1 MPRLRLRHGKLDGDP
16 SQRGGEVKIT
26 DNHTMRIICIRPLMR
41 DPNNTDKWSVLKG
54 LKEDEFYYLY
64 DGYDITKDY
73 IYLRER
79 TVPDDLYYPQRYAAG
94 ETEAEFKVDICAI
107 VGENGAGKSTLV
119 DIYIRVINNLAAYIF
134 GEEFLFPKAE
144 HLHFI
149 SSVFAEVYI
158 KIEESIF
165 CIRCLDESIEMLEFC
180 LNKQKRRYERQN
192 PNIISD
198 VLQKGNVCLPHSEY
212 LDMLAGLC
220 YNTVLNYSVHSYNS
234 NAYRDED
241 TPAGKEIEIRNIGYK
256 EGLYRP
262 QYMFDR
268 KGDVR
273 KLDKKLLDKHFP
285 EGFSWLSGVFHKNDG
300 FQTPLVISPKREY
313 GMININNE
321 NDLSEERLLSLLF
334 VENKTEKKKESK
346 RFPFSEINDKL
357 RIEGFTL
364 KANTELINKY
374 KVAPEE
380 HPDLP
385 EYSIEY
391 YVDLRNFIRD
401 EYEKEFHLSKYDRY
415 HKESAINYLVAKTIK
430 IFMTYPRYESTR
442 LFLVHKP
449 LKLRED
455 DKTGLRKDLKE
466 LWQDHSHITTK
477 MWRTLNYLRYD
488 HIDKRTAFQTG
499 QLADRISAIINSYP
513 DGQPV
518 QLMGY
523 PPRNTNEMLPPP
535 IFNVDF
541 HLYDMD
547 DSKKRHRIKF
557 STLSSGEKQITYIL
571 CSLFYYM
578 ICLDSAKDFWHTKEN
593 EKEQIEYKHINV
605 IFDEI
610 ELYFHPEMQRNFIS
624 TLLHGLQQLPL
635 TGIRSLHFMIVTH
648 SPFVLSDLPIQNILF
663 LEKGGKKAD
672 KSEVASFGA
681 NIHTMLVN
689 SFFLKGGAMGQF
701 AKETIVKI
709 IDQVNVAYLEGKLK
723 RYDDDADKMIDEN
736 YQIFRSLP
744 ETYQNQL
751 RHGGLYNLII
761 DWQFIRKMADVI
773 QEPIV
778 RERLKEL
785 LERRKHYVDTES

>member
-1 MPRLRLRHGKLDGDP
+1 
-16 SQRGGEVKIT
+16 
-26 DNHTMRIICIRPLMR
+26 MRIICIRPLKR

-54 LKEDEFYYLY
+54 LKEEEFYYLY
-64 DGYDITKDY
+64 DGYDIMKDY
-73 IYLRER
+73 IYLRDR
-79 TVPDDLYYPQRYAAG
+79 TVPDDLYYPKRYAAG

-119 DIYIRVINNLAAYIF
+119 DIYIRVINNLAAFIF

-149 SSVFAEVYI
+149 SGVFAEVYI
-158 KIEESIF
+158 EIEKKIY
-165 CIRCLDESIEMLEFC
+165 CIRCFDNAIETIEFS
-180 LNKQKRRYERQN
+180 LNKRERRYERQS
-192 PNIISD
+192 PNVFSA
-198 VLQKGNVCLPHSEY
+198 VLVKGEVCKPHSEY

-234 NAYRDED
+234 VAYRDED
-241 TPAGKEIEIRNIGYK
+241 TAAAKEISIRNKGFND
-256 EGLYRP
+256 GLYRP
-262 QYMFDR
+262 KFMFDKR
-268 KGDVR
+268 GNVR

-285 EGFSWLSGVFHKNDG
+285 EGYSWLSGVFHKNDG
-300 FQTPLVISPKREY
+300 FQTPIVISPKRDY
-313 GMININNE
+313 GMIDINNE

-334 VENKTEKKKESK
+334 VENKKEKKDGK

-364 KANTELINKY
+364 SANTERINKY
-374 KVAPEE
+374 KEAPES

-385 EYSIEY
+385 EYSVED
-391 YVDLRNFIRD
+391 YVDLRDFIRD
-401 EYEKEFHLSKYDRY
+401 EYENEFHLSKYDRH
-415 HKESAINYLVAKTIK
+415 HKEAAINYLVAKTIK
-430 IFMTYPRYESTR
+430 IIMTYPRYESGR
-442 LFLVHKP
+442 VFLAKKTK
-449 LKLRED
+449 KLGPG
-455 DKTGLRKDLKE
+455 DKLGMRKDLNE

-488 HIDKRTAFQTG
+488 HIDKRTSFQTG
-499 QLADRISAIINSYP
+499 QLADSISAIIDSYP
-513 DGQPV
+513 EGQPV
-518 QLMGY
+518 QLLNY

-547 DSKKRHRIKF
+547 DTKKRHRIKF

-578 ICLDSAKDFWHTKEN
+578 ICLDSAKDFWHTKDN

-610 ELYFHPEMQRNFIS
+610 ELYFHPEMQRNFIN

-635 TGIRSLHFMIVTH
+635 TGIRGLHFMIVTH

-663 LEKGGKKAD
+663 LEKGGNKAD
-672 KSEVASFGA
+672 KSDVASFGA

-709 IDQVNVAYLEGKLK
+709 IDQVNATYLEEKLK
-723 RYDDDADKMIDEN
+723 YYKGDVEKMIDEN
-736 YQIFRSLP
+736 YQIIRTLP

-751 RHGGLYNLII
+751 RHGGLFNVYI

-778 RERLKEL
+778 RQRLKEL
-785 LERRKHYVDTES
+785 LERRRNYVDTESR

>member
-1 MPRLRLRHGKLDGDP
+1 
-16 SQRGGEVKIT
+16 
-26 DNHTMRIICIRPLMR
+26 MRIICIRPLMR

-54 LKEDEFYYLY
+54 LKEEEFYYLY
-64 DGYDITKDY
+64 DGYEIKDDY
-73 IYLRER
+73 IYLKDRS
-79 TVPDDLYYPQRYAAG
+79 VPDDLYYPRRYAVG
-94 ETEAEFKVDICAI
+94 ETESDFAVDICAV

-134 GEEFLFPKAE
+134 GEEFLYPKAE

-149 SSVFAEVYI
+149 SGVFAEVYI
-158 KIEESIF
+158 EIEQKIY
-165 CIRCLDESIEMLEFC
+165 CIRCFDDGIEVLEYH
-180 LNKQKRRYERQN
+180 LNKKKYRYERQK
-192 PNIISD
+192 PNKLSD
-198 VLQKGNVCLPHSEY
+198 VLDKSNICKPHSEFIE
-212 LDMLAGLC
+212 MLAGLC
-220 YNTVLNYSVHSYNS
+220 YNTILNYSVHSYNS

-241 TPAGKEIEIRNIGYK
+241 TSAAKEVVIRNNGFK
-256 EGLYRP
+256 DGLYRP

-268 KGDVR
+268 NGKER
-273 KLDKKLLDKHFP
+273 TLDKRLLDRYFP
-285 EGFSWLSGVFHKNDG
+285 EGYSWLSGVFHKNDG
-300 FQTPLVISPKREY
+300 FQTPIVISPKRDY

-334 VENKTEKKKESK
+334 VENKSEKKKEGK

-357 RIEGFTL
+357 RIEGFSLT
-364 KANTELINKY
+364 ANTELINKY
-374 KVAPEE
+374 KEAPDS

-385 EYSIEY
+385 EYSVEDY
-391 YVDLRNFIRD
+391 DDLRDFIRE

-415 HKESAINYLVAKTIK
+415 HKEAAINYLVAKTIK
-430 IFMTYPRYESTR
+430 IFMTYPRYESGR
-442 LFLVHKP
+442 VFLAKKEK
-449 LKLRED
+449 KLGLG
-455 DKTGLRKDLKE
+455 DKFGMSKDLKE

-488 HIDKRTAFQTG
+488 HIDKRSTFQTG
-499 QLADRISAIINSYP
+499 QLADRISAIIDSYP
-513 DGQPV
+513 NDQPV
-518 QLMGY
+518 QLLDY

-547 DSKKRHRIKF
+547 DTKKRHRIKF

-571 CSLFYYM
+571 CSLYYYM
-578 ICLDSAKDFWHTKEN
+578 ICLDSAKDFWHTLDN
-593 EKEQIEYKHINV
+593 EKEQIVYKHINV

-635 TGIRSLHFMIVTH
+635 TGIRSLHFLIVTH
-648 SPFVLSDLPIQNILF
+648 SPFVLSDIPIENILF
-663 LEKGGKKAD
+663 LEKGGNKAD

-709 IDQVNVAYLEGKLK
+709 IDQVNAAYLEGKLEN
-723 RYDDDADKMIDEN
+723 YEGDVEKMIDEN

-744 ETYQNQL
+744 ETYKNQL
-751 RHGGLYNLII
+751 RHGSLYNLYI
-761 DWQFIRKMADVI
+761 DWQFIQKMTDVI
-773 QEPIV
+773 QEPII
-778 RERLKEL
+778 RRRLKEV
-785 LERRKHYVDTES
+785 LEWRRHYVDTES

>member
-1 MPRLRLRHGKLDGDP
+1 
-16 SQRGGEVKIT
+16 
-26 DNHTMRIICIRPLMR
+26 MRIICIRSLKR

-73 IYLRER
+73 IYLRDR
-79 TVPDDLYYPQRYAAG
+79 TVPDDLYYPKRYAVG

-119 DIYIRVINNLAAYIF
+119 DIYIRVINNLAAFVF
-134 GEEFLFPKAE
+134 GEEFLYPKAE

-149 SSVFAEVYI
+149 PGVFAEVYI
-158 KIEESIF
+158 EIEKKIY
-165 CIRCLDESIEMLEFC
+165 CIRCFDNAIETIEYVLDKKEHRF
-180 LNKQKRRYERQN
+180 ERQD
-192 PNIISD
+192 SSKFYE
-198 VLQKGNVCLPHSEY
+198 VLEKGKVCKPHSEFIV
-212 LDMLAGLC
+212 MLAGLC
-220 YNTVLNYSVHSYNS
+220 YNTVLNYSLHSYNS
-234 NAYRDED
+234 VAYRDED
-241 TPAGKEIEIRNIGYK
+241 TSAAKEVSIRNKGFDD
-256 EGLYRP
+256 GLYRP
-262 QYMFDR
+262 KYMFDKR
-268 KGDVR
+268 GNVR
-273 KLDKKLLDKHFP
+273 KLDKKLLDKHFS
-285 EGFSWLSGVFHKNDG
+285 EGYSWLSGVFHKNDG
-300 FQTPLVISPKREY
+300 FQTPIVISPKRDY
-313 GMININNE
+313 GMIDINNE

-334 VENKTEKKKESK
+334 VENKTEKKRDGK

-374 KVAPEE
+374 KMAPEE

-391 YVDLRNFIRD
+391 YVDLRDFIRD

-415 HKESAINYLVAKTIK
+415 HKEAAINYLVAKTIK

-442 LFLVHKP
+442 IFLVNKP

-488 HIDKRTAFQTG
+488 HIDKRTTFQTEP
-499 QLADRISAIINSYP
+499 LADIISAIIESYP
-513 DGQPV
+513 EGQPV
-518 QLMGY
+518 QLLGY
-523 PPRNTNEMLPPP
+523 PPKNTNEMLPPP
-535 IFNVDF
+535 IFTVNF

-547 DSKKRHRIKF
+547 DSKRRHRIKF

-681 NIHTMLVN
+681 NIHTMLLN
-689 SFFLKGGAMGQF
+689 SFFLQGGAMGQF

-709 IDQVNVAYLEGKLK
+709 IDQVNAAYLEGKLK
-723 RYDDDADKMIDEN
+723 RYDGDVDKMIDEN

-744 ETYQNQL
+744 ETYKNQL
-751 RHGGLYNLII
+751 RHGGHYNLFI
-761 DWQFIRKMADVI
+761 DWQFIQKMADVI
-773 QEPIV
+773 QEPII
-778 RERLKEL
+778 RKRLKEL
-785 LERRKHYVDTES
+785 LERRKQYVDTES